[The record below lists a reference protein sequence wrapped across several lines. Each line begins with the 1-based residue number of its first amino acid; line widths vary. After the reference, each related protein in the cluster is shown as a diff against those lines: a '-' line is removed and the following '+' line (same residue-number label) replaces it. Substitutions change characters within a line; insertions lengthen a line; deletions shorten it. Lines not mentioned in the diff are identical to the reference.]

1 MKLSQFNFPLTHD
14 QIAKYPAKYRDESRL
29 MVLHKNT
36 GDIEHK
42 VFKEII
48 NYAGEGDVF
57 VFNDTKVFPAR
68 LSGNKEKTGAE
79 IEVFL
84 LRELNKEQRLWDVLV
99 DPARKIR
106 IGNKLYF
113 GPDDS
118 LVAEV
123 IDNTTS
129 RGRTLRFLYDG
140 SYEEF
145 RNTLFSVGDIP
156 VPKWIRTKP
165 EEIDQE
171 RFHTIYAR
179 NEGAVATPAAGLHF
193 SRELFKRMEIKG
205 VDTAF
210 LTLHMGLGHFRT
222 VDVEDLS
229 KHKMDSEQMVISEET
244 ADKINSVKAAGHKV
258 FAVGITVIRALETP
272 VTTKAEVKPFN
283 GWTNKFIFPPYAF
296 SIPDALVTNFHLP
309 SSTMLMSVAAFG
321 GFDHVMN
328 AYKTALKEGYSF
340 GTYGDAMLII

>member
-1 MKLSQFNFPLTHD
+1 MKLSQFNFPLTHE
-14 QIAKYPAKYRDESRL
+14 QIAKYPAKFRDESKL
-29 MVLHKNT
+29 MVLHRGT
-36 GDIEHK
+36 GKIEHTLCK
-42 VFKEII
+42 DII
-48 NYAGEGDVF
+48 NHMDEGDLF

-113 GPDDS
+113 GEDDS

-145 RNTLFSVGDIP
+145 RNTLFSVGEIP
-156 VPKWIRTKP
+156 VPKWIRAKP
-165 EEIDQE
+165 EDLDKE
-171 RFHTIYAR
+171 RFHAIFAK

-205 VDTAF
+205 VDSAF

-229 KHKMDSEQMVISEET
+229 KHKMDSEQMIITEET
-244 ADKINSVKAAGHKV
+244 ATKINEAKGAGHKV
-258 FAVGITVIRALETP
+258 FAVGITVVRALETP
-272 VTTKAEVKPFN
+272 VTTKAEVKAFN
-283 GWTNKFIFPPYAF
+283 GWTNKFIFPPYSF
-296 SIPDALVTNFHLP
+296 SIPNALITNFHLP

-321 GFDHVMN
+321 GFEHVMN
-328 AYKTALKEGYSF
+328 AYKVALKEGYQF
-340 GTYGDAMLII
+340 GTYGDAMLIL